1 MMMLINR
8 SNLARTQMNVFL
20 PSSRFK
26 KVLSLLLSQKKAVL
40 AAAGAERDGLGAGAA
55 DLNAPVSIE
64 RSIDRTQQVFQRDT
78 HKDTTMNWK
87 ILSVELQFLFY

>member
-40 AAAGAERDGLGAGAA
+40 AAAAA
-55 DLNAPVSIE
+55 WNAPVSID

-87 ILSVELQFLFY
+87 ILSVELQFLLY

>member
-40 AAAGAERDGLGAGAA
+40 VLAAAW
-55 DLNAPVSIE
+55 NAPVSID
-64 RSIDRTQQVFQRDT
+64 RSIDRTQVFQRDT

>member
-26 KVLSLLLSQKKAVL
+26 KVLSLLLSQKKAVVL
-40 AAAGAERDGLGAGAA
+40 VVAAW
-55 DLNAPVSIE
+55 NAPVSID
-64 RSIDRTQQVFQRDT
+64 RSIEHKSFKETRTKTR
-78 HKDTTMNWK
+78 
-87 ILSVELQFLFY
+87 L

>member
-26 KVLSLLLSQKKAVL
+26 KVSLLLSQKKAV
-40 AAAGAERDGLGAGAA
+40 AAAAA
-55 DLNAPVSIE
+55 AWNAPVSID
-64 RSIDRTQQVFQRDT
+64 RSIDRTQVFQRDT